1 MKKILFLIALV
12 LYGAHSLPAQ
22 TNVFCSVNL
31 PCTITAPWTFD
42 NEVTLSNAN
51 LVQHAETF
59 AGSTA
64 DVQINNCLAAIP
76 SGGTCDTRG
85 YGATTQMFA
94 STVTVHANQTLV
106 CDPAT
111 LFQASSTGLTMFAP
125 KAGSQI
131 TGCSIDFGNQPTYS
145 GSVFTYTDNYR
156 DSTHTILDNI
166 HLTGGG
172 VTSGCGVSLTATS
185 SSQSIYTLSITHV
198 YGIGLA
204 NLICAKATGTG
215 FINGI
220 HVQDVHESYPGG
232 AAYNFTATGGGL
244 IQGNQFSNVDAQ
256 SNGRAGNGIEMTT
269 SSGGGITSNTFSPL
283 TLWDFATAININ
295 ASTNI
300 YWNIFQGLWNGGVTD
315 STNGNSYFSGSG
327 LTAGGTQNLFS
338 GTVKPGSGIIVSSLP
353 SASANPG
360 VIVYVTDSTA
370 ISAEGQ
376 TCVGGSTKKA
386 LAFSNGSVWKCF

>member
-1 MKKILFLIALV
+1 M
-12 LYGAHSLPAQ
+12 
-22 TNVFCSVNL
+22 
-31 PCTITAPWTFD
+31 
-42 NEVTLSNAN
+42 
-51 LVQHAETF
+51 
-59 AGSTA
+59 
-64 DVQINNCLAAIP
+64 
-76 SGGTCDTRG
+76 
-85 YGATTQMFA
+85 
-94 STVTVHANQTLV
+94 
-106 CDPAT
+106 
-111 LFQASSTGLTMFAP
+111 
-125 KAGSQI
+125 
-131 TGCSIDFGNQPTYS
+131 
-145 GSVFTYTDNYR
+145 
-156 DSTHTILDNI
+156 
-166 HLTGGG
+166 
-172 VTSGCGVSLTATS
+172 
-185 SSQSIYTLSITHV
+185 
-198 YGIGLA
+198 
-204 NLICAKATGTG
+204 
-215 FINGI
+215 
-220 HVQDVHESYPGG
+220 
-232 AAYNFTATGGGL
+232 
-244 IQGNQFSNVDAQ
+244 DAQ